1 MAPGAF
7 VPAVSAAAAISA
19 ADAAASADAAE
30 SDLLVDLP
38 MIRFHHPGSSVDYA
52 GVRVCM
58 GGGEGVAVEF
68 MLDTGLT
75 LEMMTPRL
83 GEHLGLASR
92 RTGIRGITAGG
103 PVASGT

>member
-19 ADAAASADAAE
+19 ADAAASADAAA
-30 SDLLVDLP
+30 DLLVDLP

-58 GGGEGVAVEF
+58 GGGEGVAVEV

-83 GEHLGLASR
+83 GEHHGLASR